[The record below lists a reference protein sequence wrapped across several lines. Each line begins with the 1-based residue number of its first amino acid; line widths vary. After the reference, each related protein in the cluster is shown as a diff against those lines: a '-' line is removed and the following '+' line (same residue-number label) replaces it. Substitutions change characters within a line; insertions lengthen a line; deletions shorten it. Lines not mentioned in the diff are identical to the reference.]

1 MVYSIHMI
9 FFRYIIVRTLLDLLY
24 APVWWYTKG
33 AVFIFQ
39 QLVRISLKTARQLAI
54 RVWIQNLFTPM
65 FQQYD
70 WQGRLISFFM
80 RILQIIFR
88 TLFFLVLWCVYL
100 LVFIAWFVVPLL
112 IVYNLYDII
121 MNTYIPRSYGT

>member
-1 MVYSIHMI
+1 MI